1 MIVSLMFCAVALMAI
16 CYLVYVNCAWYR
28 DCNELNEKL
37 AEQCDELNKKYN
49 DICKDCKRCKNLREE
64 KK

>member
-1 MIVSLMFCAVALMAI
+1 MIVSLIFCAIALI
-16 CYLVYVNCAWYR
+16 SIGYLVYVNCAWYK

-37 AEQCDELNKKYN
+37 AEQCDELSKKYN
-49 DICKDCKRCKNLREE
+49 DICENCQRCKNLREE